1 MRQKLNWIQNNE
13 MFSNIGGYE
22 GIVQIQWDRFW
33 NQCVFWC
40 HTDLDFTL
48 SIVQVNI
55 DNIDYCADDKII
67 CYFCLP
73 RIGMAIALRH
83 GDYLLVNA
91 REPHCLSPRCHEDDQ
106 LYSISCYLKTSVVG
120 LNNNSIPCDYNVL
133 S

>member
-1 MRQKLNWIQNNE
+1 MRCSETSEVDKELCRFN
-13 MFSNIGGYE
+13 
-22 GIVQIQWDRFW
+22 GIDFGI
-33 NQCVFWC
+33 NVFLQC